1 MGPEPG
7 PAWHVLEAQA
17 GPRGLRGAPPAGAR
31 TWGPPFQFPKPFNS
45 PGSRAGPGAAAPRG
59 HALSTRASALAL
71 PVVAASACALR
82 IPRSD
87 SAKNNKSPPPAA
99 RHRLPSTDTA
109 SGIARRGASPPR
121 PPRRPRPSSDHAPV
135 THPSSLTTTTPSL
148 DACRRHAPGG
158 RALLCQSLTP
168 PRSFHV
174 QLSPC

>member
-1 MGPEPG
+1 MPVTAHAGLARLTFNALFGLGLVVITRALSPG
-7 PAWHVLEAQA
+7 RNHQEIVA
-17 GPRGLRGAPPAGAR
+17 
-31 TWGPPFQFPKPFNS
+31 
-45 PGSRAGPGAAAPRG
+45 GSRAGPGAAAPRG

-158 RALLCQSLTP
+158 HALLCQSLTP